1 MSRRR
6 TTCEPDPTGPCRSAL
21 RHGFLVPGWH
31 GPCRKPL
38 RHGPLGGRRCPTRCF
53 PCRRHLRHGSQG
65 SSRHQNHA
73 GGPFGMGRRSQK
85 APGQRK
91 THATSTCGMERRPPE
106 GAQAKANPC
115 RRPLRH
121 GPGPRALATPPPIAK
136 KTVAPTPW
144 TCIMAIHA
152 GVAEL
157 ADAYGSGPYE
167 GSLMKVQVLSP
178 APSHFQSPSGL
189 FFLCRGIRPRRPGPT
204 AHVRNRSATRQD
216 IVKYFLKISSYLQ

>member
-1 MSRRR
+1 M
-6 TTCEPDPTGPCRSAL
+6 PDALLSMPQAPPAWVAGIQPPSKPCRRAP
-21 RHGFLVPGWH
+21 RHAAAPPEGARSGAN
-31 GPCRKPL
+31 
-38 RHGPLGGRRCPTRCF
+38 

-65 SSRHQNHA
+65 SSRHQTHA

-136 KTVAPTPW
+136 KAVAPTPW

-189 FFLCRGIRPRRPGPT
+189 FFCAGVSGPRRPGPT